1 MKASIL
7 KKLNMIIEEA
17 NALKNKNKFES
28 AIKKFQQAISFIN
41 IKVVEPQDKKIEISN
56 IKNAINQTYSI
67 QIDTVIIESIRFAA
81 KKEFKKTEKLFQ
93 DALRIAVKIDNIDLK
108 NAEIEEIKLLIR
120 ENELEEILLDGIKL
134 REEKSFEKAIETFN
148 KVLTIAED
156 LYNKALNPESL
167 VRIKNEITLT
177 YGFQTRLLVD
187 KATNLK
193 QLGEVEEAIKIFE
206 ESLDAIEKYLDPKN
220 RQTEITN
227 IKNMLND
234 IYSNQIK
241 PFIEKGKEYSSQN
254 ENDSAVSEFNN
265 ALNLSSKMFDSDL
278 KNLEIRLI
286 AEVLNPLNIERMK
299 PILENANKVILR
311 EKFEESHENI
321 NVAVKILEEALYI
334 ANSMVDSEKKEIKI
348 KEIRD
353 MINNACLSGIKSIK
367 DKSLQHVVQKKYDD
381 AIGELYTALSIAKN
395 MAYPENKNPELNNLK
410 DLVNNVY
417 TAEVE
422 EIINKG
428 KKLAEKKEFQ
438 EAIDVFND
446 ALNLTNRMYLTNDM
460 EKVVNMIKS
469 VIYEVEVKLLVGKG
483 EISEEQK
490 DKEKEIEKLKKR
502 LDYAKS
508 IEDPARKFEEMNIVK
523 KMIDDVHSEEI
534 KLLIEQG
541 NQLAEAKVFEEA
553 FEFYEKALKINE
565 IMEEPDIKNKDLVK
579 TSYKRELINKA
590 NLEIEKKNFDSAIK
604 SCARAIELDN
614 NFIKAIYYTGIAYS
628 NKKKHEMAIKSFENA
643 VSLDPNHIDSWSNIG
658 LAYEHLNNLEKAKQ
672 AYEKTLEIKPDF
684 FMAFYNIANIFKQ
697 TGEFDKAIENYTKAT
712 ILEPD
717 LAKAWFFMGC
727 SYFDKEEYN
736 DGIKYLEKA
745 IKLDPNL
752 AQDIHPL
759 IKTLKISIDK
769 LKESLSFSF
778 LNR

>member
-1 MKASIL
+1 
-7 KKLNMIIEEA
+7 
-17 NALKNKNKFES
+17 
-28 AIKKFQQAISFIN
+28 
-41 IKVVEPQDKKIEISN
+41 
-56 IKNAINQTYSI
+56 
-67 QIDTVIIESIRFAA
+67 
-81 KKEFKKTEKLFQ
+81 
-93 DALRIAVKIDNIDLK
+93 
-108 NAEIEEIKLLIR
+108 
-120 ENELEEILLDGIKL
+120 
-134 REEKSFEKAIETFN
+134 
-148 KVLTIAED
+148 
-156 LYNKALNPESL
+156 
-167 VRIKNEITLT
+167 
-177 YGFQTRLLVD
+177 
-187 KATNLK
+187 
-193 QLGEVEEAIKIFE
+193 
-206 ESLDAIEKYLDPKN
+206 
-220 RQTEITN
+220 
-227 IKNMLND
+227 
-234 IYSNQIK
+234 
-241 PFIEKGKEYSSQN
+241 
-254 ENDSAVSEFNN
+254 
-265 ALNLSSKMFDSDL
+265 
-278 KNLEIRLI
+278 
-286 AEVLNPLNIERMK
+286 
-299 PILENANKVILR
+299 
-311 EKFEESHENI
+311 
-321 NVAVKILEEALYI
+321 
-334 ANSMVDSEKKEIKI
+334 
-348 KEIRD
+348 
-353 MINNACLSGIKSIK
+353 
-367 DKSLQHVVQKKYDD
+367 
-381 AIGELYTALSIAKN
+381 
-395 MAYPENKNPELNNLK
+395 
-410 DLVNNVY
+410 
-417 TAEVE
+417 
-422 EIINKG
+422 
-428 KKLAEKKEFQ
+428 
-438 EAIDVFND
+438 
-446 ALNLTNRMYLTNDM
+446 M

-697 TGEFDKAIENYTKAT
+697 TGEFDKAIENYMKAT

-717 LAKAWFFMGC
+717 LARAWFFMGC

-759 IKTLKISIDK
+759 IKTLKVSIDK
-769 LKESLSFSF
+769 LKESLSFLF